1 MAKTEVVFG
10 IHSVQALLKSA
21 PHRITAIKLLRGRQ
35 DQRIQKIV
43 NAAEANKISLKYVD
57 RKSLDQA
64 CEGNHQGV
72 IALASPGKTYDEK
85 FLYDLIS
92 DLSDDPLILVLDG
105 VTDPHNLGACL
116 RTADAAGVHAVVIPK
131 DNSASLSEVARKVA
145 SGAADSV
152 PLIPVTNLARTL
164 KKLQEAGVWVAGAAG
179 EAENTVYETDLR
191 GSRAIVIPRVLR
203 RFN

>member
-92 DLSDDPLILVLDG
+92 G
-105 VTDPHNLGACL
+105 
-116 RTADAAGVHAVVIPK
+116 
-131 DNSASLSEVARKVA
+131 
-145 SGAADSV
+145 GAADSV

-191 GSRAIVIPRVLR
+191 GSRAIVMGAEGAGMRRLTRECCDDLIKIPMLGVVNVSVATGVVLFEVR
-203 RFN
+203 RQRAESSAL